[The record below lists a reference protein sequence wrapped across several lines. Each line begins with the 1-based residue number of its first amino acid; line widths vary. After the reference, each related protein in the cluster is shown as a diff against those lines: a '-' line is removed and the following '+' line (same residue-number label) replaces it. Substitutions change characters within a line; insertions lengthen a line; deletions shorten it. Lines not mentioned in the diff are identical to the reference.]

1 MYSRGKLLVQKALDA
16 VTNDKF
22 DNNKNSQDVCKPN
35 NFETKADILNEADRG
50 SDGNVRDSILDINL
64 NFPIENV
71 VLDPTIPNNNAD
83 QRENTRKKKS
93 RNRKRNSDMW
103 KRRHVALCYF
113 KSAFNLQRKDK
124 NEALTKSNVCYIT
137 MDLQQ
142 MQPLPKIS
150 TSKAFYLRQLSFYN
164 LFIDL

>member
-1 MYSRGKLLVQKALDA
+1 MYSRGKLLVQKALNA

-50 SDGNVRDSILDINL
+50 SDGNVRDSILNINL

-71 VLDPTIPNNNAD
+71 VLDPMIPNNNAD

-93 RNRKRNSDMW
+93 RSRKRNSNM
-103 KRRHVALCYF
+103 
-113 KSAFNLQRKDK
+113 
-124 NEALTKSNVCYIT
+124 
-137 MDLQQ
+137 
-142 MQPLPKIS
+142 
-150 TSKAFYLRQLSFYN
+150 
-164 LFIDL
+164 